1 MDFRSKMASG
11 GPNEHTLPHFA
22 GRVGRGMGPPIS
34 GDLEKSF
41 LTRVNKPYLQFGAVY
56 GRFFGETAS
65 LDFLSKI
72 IEINGFS
79 LQNHLELDEIN
90 RFEHILQ
97 LAWGMVWIQQ
107 SCGT

>member
-41 LTRVNKPYLQFGAVY
+41 LIRVNKPYLQFGAVY
-56 GRFFGETAS
+56 GRFLGETAPLKFS
-65 LDFLSKI
+65 SKI
-72 IEINGFS
+72 IEIHGFS
-79 LQNHLELDEIN
+79 LQNG
-90 RFEHILQ
+90 F
-97 LAWGMVWIQQ
+97 
-107 SCGT
+107 